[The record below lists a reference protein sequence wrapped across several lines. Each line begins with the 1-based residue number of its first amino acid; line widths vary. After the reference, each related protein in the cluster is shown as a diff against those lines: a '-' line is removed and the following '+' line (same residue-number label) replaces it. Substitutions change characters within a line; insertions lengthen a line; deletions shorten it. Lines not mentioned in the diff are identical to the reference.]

1 MSLSQENYFIFGLMN
16 WRSTIASTLMLI
28 LYAGVLLHNAIPHVH
43 IEAEEVDHSVTHH
56 HGDEAHHH
64 HHHHKESSENNSSA
78 DIDSLLDLTSLLA
91 HANLGINHFT
101 DFTSSKSLFVPQV
114 AILLFLL
121 YSIAWNLFFL
131 FKIPKPPEW
140 RHHKAFQLLYLSATS
155 RRGPPSFS

>member
-56 HGDEAHHH
+56 HSDGSHHH
-64 HHHHKESSENNSSA
+64 HGESSENNSSE
-78 DIDSLLDLTSLLA
+78 DTDSLLGLTSLLA
-91 HANLGINHFT
+91 HANMGVNHFT
-101 DFTSSKSLFVPQV
+101 DFTSNKSLFVPLV
-114 AILLFLL
+114 AVLLFLL
-121 YSIAWNLFFL
+121 YSIAWSLFLL

-140 RHHKAFQLLYLSATS
+140 QHHKALQLLYLNTTS